1 MTTFVMPFGLTFSE
15 PLEVSFPVREVAGA
29 VLCGYRQV
37 AMFDGRPLC
46 ELMAAEI
53 VQSNPTEK
61 DGRDPINVDS
71 DPLYD

>member
-1 MTTFVMPFGLTFSE
+1 MRTSVIPFGLTFAE
-15 PLEVSFPVREVAGA
+15 PLEMSFPAREVAGA
-29 VLCGYRQV
+29 VLCGQRQV

-46 ELMAAEI
+46 ELMATEM

-61 DGRDPINVDS
+61 DGKDPINVDS